1 MNDLVYSLNGGLVT
15 DQNKISTI
23 SKVDINSIQKLIR
36 NYKQDLECF
45 GELGFE
51 LQKIA
56 KTNKKIYFLNEQQA
70 TLLLTYMK
78 NSESVRNA
86 KKVLVFAFYQM
97 KEKLRSLEQE
107 QEKARFKSLSDENQR
122 LNSLN
127 HHQKIGYKSQLK
139 QQKEKYENK
148 IKALKYDLENKKEL
162 SFKRKLSQKELLELR
177 KILAKDYNIVCFKEW
192 EMSLFAEKI
201 GKNSVFEVVLNKLE
215 KELNYWK
222 NYEKYEEK
230 WKKNIKELKMKLVD
244 KLKKAYDYKKELY
257 KAEKGSSS
265 KEYHIENAEI
275 FQDFIEL
282 ELLQCEDIER
292 RYFLMQIYRY
302 GYQNIRSLNSKLAF
316 KAKLDN
322 DDINFIKILKEANIL
337 HALNEIYTTKEVKK
351 IAKD

>member
-23 SKVDINSIQKLIR
+23 SKVDINSIQRLIR

-56 KTNKKIYFLNEQQA
+56 KTNKKIYYLNEQQA

-127 HHQKIGYKSQLK
+127 HHQKIGYKSQLA

-148 IKALKYDLENKKEL
+148 IKALQYDLEHKKEL

-177 KILAKDYNIVCFKEW
+177 KILARDYGILCIKEW
-192 EMSLFAEKI
+192 EMSLVAEKI
-201 GKNSVFEVVLNKLE
+201 GKNLVFETVLNKLE
-215 KELNYWK
+215 KELNYWQ
-222 NYEKYEEK
+222 NYEEYEEK
-230 WKKNIKELKMKLVD
+230 WKKIL
-244 KLKKAYDYKKELY
+244 
-257 KAEKGSSS
+257 
-265 KEYHIENAEI
+265 
-275 FQDFIEL
+275 
-282 ELLQCEDIER
+282 
-292 RYFLMQIYRY
+292 
-302 GYQNIRSLNSKLAF
+302 RS
-316 KAKLDN
+316 
-322 DDINFIKILKEANIL
+322 
-337 HALNEIYTTKEVKK
+337 
-351 IAKD
+351 

>member
-1 MNDLVYSLNGGLVT
+1 LVT

-127 HHQKIGYKSQLK
+127 HHQKIGYKSQLA

-148 IKALKYDLENKKEL
+148 IKALQYDLEKKKEL

-177 KILAKDYNIVCFKEW
+177 KILARDYGILCIKEW
-192 EMSLFAEKI
+192 EMSLVAEKI
-201 GKNSVFEVVLNKLE
+201 GKDTVFEAVVKKL
-215 KELNYWK
+215 KQSLDYWQ
-222 NYEKYEEK
+222 NYEEYEEK
-230 WKKNIKELKMKLVD
+230 W
-244 KLKKAYDYKKELY
+244 
-257 KAEKGSSS
+257 
-265 KEYHIENAEI
+265 
-275 FQDFIEL
+275 
-282 ELLQCEDIER
+282 R
-292 RYFLMQIYRY
+292 
-302 GYQNIRSLNSKLAF
+302 
-316 KAKLDN
+316 
-322 DDINFIKILKEANIL
+322 KILRR
-337 HALNEIYTTKEVKK
+337 
-351 IAKD
+351 